1 MRADPGA
8 KTAIKSFAGQHGGTE
23 YFIMV
28 EPSGDG
34 DFARQLDSVIRRY
47 AEVRQSRSL
56 APETAIF
63 RRILVSDA
71 LNQAALVR
79 ASSLVEDPAC
89 GPVAVSLIEQP
100 PLPAKKIALLAYHI
114 DGDPSIVKRQ
124 LSLRHVLVQKAG
136 LKHLWST
143 RLRGDR
149 TAAGWSGAE
158 ETATVF
164 QQLVETLTAQGGT
177 LEANCV
183 RTWLYVKGVDLFYQ
197 DVVNGRTRFF
207 GRYGLTR
214 DTHYIASTGIH
225 GACDHRFSVVA
236 MDAYSV
242 LGLVPGQ
249 ITYLNDFDLLC
260 ATKDYNVTFE
270 RGTRV
275 GYADRAHHFISGTA
289 SIDSRG
295 DVVHPGN
302 VLSQL
307 GRAFENVEGL
317 LRSGG
322 AVLADM
328 MHLLVYLRDAS
339 DFERVRGYLDERC
352 PGLPMVVVQAPVCR
366 PEWLIEIEGV
376 AIAANEQPG
385 LPAF

>member
-1 MRADPGA
+1 MRTDPGA
-8 KTAIKSFAGQHGGTE
+8 KTTIKSFAGQTGGTE
-23 YFIMV
+23 YYITV

-34 DFARQLDSVIRRY
+34 DFACQLDSVIRRY
-47 AEVRQSRSL
+47 AEVRQSRGL

-71 LNQAALVR
+71 LNQASSVR
-79 ASSLVEDPAC
+79 ASSLVNDPAC
-89 GPVAVSLIEQP
+89 GPVAVSLIQQP
-100 PLPAKKIALLAYHI
+100 PLPGRKIALLAYHI
-114 DGDPSIVKRQ
+114 DGDPSVVKHQ
-124 LSLRHVLVQKAG
+124 LSLRLVLVHKAG

-149 TAAGWSGAE
+149 TAAGGSGAD
-158 ETATVF
+158 ETTTVF
-164 QQLVETLTAQGGT
+164 QQLVDTLTAQGGT
-177 LEANCV
+177 LAANCV

-207 GRYGLTR
+207 TRHGLTR
-214 DTHYIASTGIH
+214 DTHYIASTGID
-225 GACDHRFSVVA
+225 GACDHRYSVVA

-242 LGLVPGQ
+242 LGLVAKQ
-249 ITYLNDFDLLC
+249 VTYLNDFDLLC

-295 DVVHPGN
+295 DVVHPGD

-322 AVLADM
+322 AALADM
-328 MHLLVYLRDAS
+328 MHLLVYLQEDPAALVSRCH
-339 DFERVRGYLDERC
+339 YLKH
-352 PGLPMVVVQAPVCR
+352 
-366 PEWLIEIEGV
+366 
-376 AIAANEQPG
+376 
-385 LPAF
+385 